1 MWAGAIDGLWQP
13 PKYGGVKRV
22 PFRRTM
28 NAAPRHGMAV
38 ESSEEMNLKTAIVL
52 TVLAVAGN
60 AAELGIEHAAVEPGK
75 PTQLNVK
82 LTSGTEA
89 PTGIQFDIEYDAVS
103 LDVSIEA
110 GPAAVQAGKSMRS
123 APTKTGQRVLI
134 IGFNRNVILN
144 GVVATLH
151 VSLKV
156 PGVAGQVFPL
166 HLTGTSGTNER
177 AETLAVTGNDGSV
190 KVEMR
195 RNGQ

>member
-1 MWAGAIDGLWQP
+1 
-13 PKYGGVKRV
+13 
-22 PFRRTM
+22 M
-28 NAAPRHGMAV
+28 NAAPRQGVAA
-38 ESSEEMNLKTAIVL
+38 ESIEEMNLKTAIML

-60 AAELGIEHAAVEPGK
+60 TAELGIEHGAVEAGK
-75 PTQLNVK
+75 PTLLNVK

-89 PTGIQFDIEYDAVS
+89 PTGIQFDIEYDAAS

-134 IGFNRNVILN
+134 IGFNRNVILD
-144 GVVATLH
+144 GAVATLH
-151 VSLKV
+151 VSLKG

-166 HLTGTSGTNER
+166 HLKASSATNER

-190 KVEMR
+190 KVEIR